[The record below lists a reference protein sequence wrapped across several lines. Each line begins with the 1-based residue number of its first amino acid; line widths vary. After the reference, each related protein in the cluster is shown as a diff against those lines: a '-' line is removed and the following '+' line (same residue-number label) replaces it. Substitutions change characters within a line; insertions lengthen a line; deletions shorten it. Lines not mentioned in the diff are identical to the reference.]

1 MGQVVAA
8 IEREIGRDVDY
19 RDVEVAGAAGHSLIA
34 LQRAAG
40 NVRCSDMR
48 ITRNPYHRAAA
59 GCALLAL
66 IASLTAYPPA
76 SVPIL
81 ALGLAFALRAR

>member
-1 MGQVVAA
+1 MH
-8 IEREIGRDVDY
+8 
-19 RDVEVAGAAGHSLIA
+19 VEAAGHSSIA
-34 LQRAAG
+34 LQRTG
-40 NVRCSDMR
+40 GHVRCSDMR

-59 GCALLAL
+59 GCAFLAL

-76 SVPIL
+76 SVPVL